1 MRYLLA
7 LSLSIL
13 AAYLL
18 SGCSSTGTKQRQ
30 EDSKTSSSKM
40 DDDPLVEGGSPSSSN
55 SSSGPSTAV
64 AETGPSKKELY
75 DSIQISLGS
84 GEDSVVEKSVA
95 NLLSQDQGDAK
106 ALNSLA
112 LYHMSKG
119 RSHLGKMILRSIL
132 EKDSKNSAA
141 LNNLGVIYSQQGDRR
156 QATESFRKALIANPN
171 YPVAS
176 ANLGSIFAA
185 GKDYEKAKQ
194 FLAIAYKGG
203 IKDLAVLNNYATA
216 LMADNDSNAE
226 DIFKEALQ
234 IGASDAVV
242 SFNYALFLTY
252 IKKDY
257 KQAGEIIDKI
267 RFMGVPPQKK
277 AALVKMEE
285 TISGNGSEE
294 TKAP

>member
-1 MRYLLA
+1 MRNVIA

-13 AAYLL
+13 ALNLL
-18 SGCSSTGTKQRQ
+18 IGCSSGGTKHKQSDNRNSGAQ
-30 EDSKTSSSKM
+30 G
-40 DDDPLVEGGSPSSSN
+40 DDDPLAGNDGSSASKASGN
-55 SSSGPSTAV
+55 SDAAAVDAGPT
-64 AETGPSKKELY
+64 KKELY

-84 GEDSVVEKSVA
+84 SDDAVVEKSVA

-119 RSHLGKMILRSIL
+119 RSHLGKMILKSIL
-132 EKDSKNSAA
+132 EKDPKNSAA
-141 LNNLGVIYSQQGDRR
+141 LNNLGVLYSQHGDRR
-156 QATESFRKALIANPN
+156 QATESFRRALMANPN
-171 YPVAS
+171 YAAAS

-185 GKDYEKAKQ
+185 GKDYSKAKQ
-194 FLAIAYKGG
+194 FLATAYKGG
-203 IKDLAVLNNYATA
+203 IKDLSVLNNYATA
-216 LMADNDSNAE
+216 LMADNDLDAE
-226 DIFKEALQ
+226 DIFKEAMQ
-234 IGASDAVV
+234 IGASDSVV

-277 AALVKMEE
+277 AMLAKMEE
-285 TISGNGSEE
+285 TISGQGSEE

>member
-7 LSLSIL
+7 LSISIF
-13 AAYLL
+13 AVYSL
-18 SGCSSTGTKQRQ
+18 SGCSSAGTKQRSG
-30 EDSKTSSSKM
+30 ENKSSGSQM
-40 DDDPLVEGGSPSSSN
+40 DDDPLAESGGSSSS
-55 SSSGPSTAV
+55 SSSGGSSAAAV
-64 AETGPSKKELY
+64 DTGPSKKELY

-84 GEDSVVEKSVA
+84 GDDSVVEKSVA
-95 NLLSQDQGDAK
+95 NLLSQDHGDAK

-119 RSHLGKMILRSIL
+119 RSHLGKMILKSIL

-141 LNNLGVIYSQQGDRR
+141 LNNLGVLYSQQGDRR
-156 QATESFRKALIANPN
+156 QATESFRKALNVNPN

-185 GKDYEKAKQ
+185 GKDYGKAKQ
-194 FLAIAYKGG
+194 YLSIAYRGG
-203 IKDLAVLNNYATA
+203 IKDLSVLNNYATA
-216 LMADNDSNAE
+216 LMADNDSDTE
-226 DIFKEALQ
+226 DIFKEAMQ

-277 AALVKMEE
+277 AALAKMEE
-285 TISGNGSEE
+285 TISGQGSEE
-294 TKAP
+294 NKAP